1 MIGKTEQVRILKQVR
16 RNLVRERKRTAEHAD
31 DRKARNDLA
40 GENHFRGIVIGIE
53 NSIRELDTVLA
64 NLCG

>member
-1 MIGKTEQVRILKQVR
+1 MVGKTEQVRILKQVKR
-16 RNLVRERKRTAEHAD
+16 SLLRERKRTAEHAD
-31 DRKARNDLA
+31 NRKAGNDLA

-53 NSIRELDTVLA
+53 NSIRELDTALA

>member
-1 MIGKTEQVRILKQVR
+1 MVGKTEQVRILKQVR

-31 DRKARNDLA
+31 NRKARNDLA

-64 NLCG
+64 NLHG

>member
-1 MIGKTEQVRILKQVR
+1 MVGKTDQVRVLKQVR

-31 DRKARNDLA
+31 NRKTRNDLA

-53 NSIRELDTVLA
+53 NSIRELDSAIA

>member
-1 MIGKTEQVRILKQVR
+1 MVGKTEQVRILKQVKR
-16 RNLVRERKRTAEHAD
+16 SLVLERKRNAEHAD

-53 NSIRELDTVLA
+53 NSIRELDSALA
-64 NLCG
+64 NFLG

>member
-31 DRKARNDLA
+31 NRKTRNDLA

-64 NLCG
+64 NLHG